1 MAEDGIKKTTFRAGS
16 SALYKFTC
24 MPFGLSNYGSSFC
37 RLMEQCLGDQQFVIL
52 LLYLD
57 DICMFAPDVSTM
69 LDQMELVFSW
79 LKSFNLK
86 IKPKKS
92 YFFQASVIFLGHV
105 LSADGISANPEK
117 VEKVRNWPVPSNAK
131 ELHSFLGLASYYC
144 QFIPN
149 FACIAKCLH
158 QLVGPTNVKKT
169 KGKRKEVTTLE
180 ELKNLDLT
188 LPKFVWAS
196 EHQKAFDALKLA
208 LTTAPV
214 LGYPNFKREFILET
228 DASLRGLG
236 AVLSQVDEQGKTHVI
251 AYASQTLRPSEK
263 SMHNYSSA
271 KLELLALKWAVIEKF
286 RDYLLG
292 SKFTVYTDNNP
303 LAYIQTSK
311 LGASQ
316 ICWLSKL
323 ALVDFNIIYRSGK
336 SNQAADALSWHPE
349 PNCKLESDDDSD
361 NDSSDPVMLSYA
373 TICDIIKQVL
383 GDTKIPFTIKK
394 KAQAASNLLE
404 GERSMLYAIPNLTA
418 QTSAVSVFNQ
428 VPPATMA
435 EAQLK
440 DSVLGLVIPYIHKGV
455 KPKGSVI
462 AKIRCKAAR
471 KYLLQF
477 DRLVLKQDV
486 LHHIY
491 ISNDVK
497 THQLVLPLEYHE
509 TVLRM
514 LHDDYGHQ
522 GLDQTLALVRERFY
536 WSTMNH
542 DATEYVTNCHQ
553 CHVAKGHY
561 TGPHTQR
568 GCLLPIILW
577 TYCVLIF

>member
-1 MAEDGIKKTTFRAGS
+1 
-16 SALYKFTC
+16 
-24 MPFGLSNYGSSFC
+24 
-37 RLMEQCLGDQQFVIL
+37 
-52 LLYLD
+52 
-57 DICMFAPDVSTM
+57 
-69 LDQMELVFSW
+69 MELVFSW

-117 VEKVRNWPVPSNAK
+117 VEKVRDWPVPSNAK
-131 ELHSFLGLASYYC
+131 ELHSFLGFASYDC
-144 QFIPN
+144 QFLPN

-158 QLVGPTNVKKT
+158 QVVGPTSVKKT

-180 ELKNLDLT
+180 ELKKPELT
-188 LPKFVWAS
+188 IPKFVWAS
-196 EHQKAFDALKLA
+196 EHQKAFDTLKLA

-214 LGYPNFKREFILET
+214 LGYPNFEREFILET

-271 KLELLALKWAVIEKF
+271 KLELLALKWAVTKKF

-303 LAYIQTSK
+303 LAYIQNSK

-316 ICWLSKL
+316 ICWLSEL
-323 ALVDFNIIYRSGK
+323 ALFDFNIIYRSGK
-336 SNQAADALSWHPE
+336 SNQATDALSQCPE

-373 TICDIIKQVL
+373 TICDTIKPVL
-383 GDTKIPFTIKK
+383 GDTKIPLTIKK

-404 GERSMLYAIPNLTA
+404 GEKSMPEFHAIPNLTA

-428 VPPATMA
+428 VPLATMA
-435 EAQLK
+435 
-440 DSVLGLVIPYIHKGV
+440 
-455 KPKGSVI
+455 
-462 AKIRCKAAR
+462 
-471 KYLLQF
+471 
-477 DRLVLKQDV
+477 
-486 LHHIY
+486 
-491 ISNDVK
+491 
-497 THQLVLPLEYHE
+497 
-509 TVLRM
+509 
-514 LHDDYGHQ
+514 
-522 GLDQTLALVRERFY
+522 
-536 WSTMNH
+536 
-542 DATEYVTNCHQ
+542 
-553 CHVAKGHY
+553 
-561 TGPHTQR
+561 
-568 GCLLPIILW
+568 
-577 TYCVLIF
+577 